1 MRKIIPILI
10 VLGLIA
16 GIVSISG
23 CTDSGAQ
30 SSTPAYKNDIE
41 VGAATYDYYSQD
53 GSASGGCDVINNG
66 NVTYKKVKIELDIY
80 DKDGNLVGNETKSIG
95 QLKPGE
101 ELGYFVVTEKAI
113 PKGKSASATVINAT
127 PA

>member
-23 CTDSGAQ
+23 CTDSSGTQ
-30 SSTPAYKNDIE
+30 SSATAYKNDIE
-41 VGAATYDYYSQD
+41 VGAASYDIYSD
-53 GSASGGCDVINNG
+53 GSASGGCDVVNNG
-66 NVTYKKVKIELDIY
+66 QATYKKVKIELDIY
-80 DKDGNLVGNETKSIG
+80 DKDGNLVGNETKTIG

-101 ELGYFVVTEKAI
+101 ELGYFVVTEKTI
-113 PKGKSASATVINAT
+113 PKGTSASATVINAT
-127 PA
+127 SA

>member
-23 CTDSGAQ
+23 CTDSGTQ
-30 SSTPAYKNDIE
+30 NSTPAYKNDID

-53 GSASGGCDVINNG
+53 GSASGGCDVKNNG
-66 NVTYKKVKIELDIY
+66 NVTYKKIKIELDIY
-80 DKDGNLVGNETKSIG
+80 DKDGNLVGNETKTVG

-113 PKGKSASATVINAT
+113 PKGASASATVINAT
-127 PA
+127 SA